1 MLYTIDQNDHC
12 YKMCERFLILLKDPR
27 ADVTKVLFDAYH
39 RCGFKI
45 GVYYVEADWHNPDY

>member
-1 MLYTIDQNDHC
+1 
-12 YKMCERFLILLKDPR
+12 MCERFLILLKDPR